1 MTDLQTLLKN
11 TAEVYRNLVQHAN
24 AAGIPVPEEA
34 QMGGGMRGP
43 GQLDYDEF
51 AAANATDWEDFQDEG
66 RPVLLL
72 TWLRLIWLTWRILR
86 MQVG

>member
-1 MTDLQTLLKN
+1 MCACLQLRAEDRGSVTDLQTLLKN

-66 RPVLLL
+66 APQGGLCFC
-72 TWLRLIWLTWRILR
+72 
-86 MQVG
+86 